1 VKLTDDTDLGDAL
14 DAVRAEV
21 TRLREADQAM
31 AATSVT
37 GRSSDRTVEVSLQ
50 GYGAL
55 AGITISP
62 EAMDRHDHT
71 TLAAA
76 LMDAVMDAVR
86 QSFQQAVG
94 HFPEIDP
101 ADADGRP
108 AASGPAVSGPA
119 VSGPAA
125 SGPAVSA
132 WHHGATA

>member
-37 GRSSDRTVEVSLQ
+37 GRSSDRTVEVSLR

-94 HFPEIDP
+94 HFPEID
-101 ADADGRP
+101 ADGRP

-119 VSGPAA
+119 ACGPAA
-125 SGPAVSA
+125 CGPAVSA